1 MNLAPGIVTGKS
13 LPRRAFLRGLGTTVA
28 LPLLDSM
35 VPAFAATGASKSPVR
50 LGFVYHPVGMI
61 MDKWTPAQDGVGF
74 EFTPIMKALEP
85 FRRNLT
91 VLSGLAQVNGRA
103 LGDGPG
109 DHAREGATWLTGVHP
124 KRSESNIGAGISADQ
139 IAAKELGK
147 NTQLAS
153 LEIGLETP
161 GLAGACDQNYS
172 CAYTNTVS
180 WRTPTIPL
188 PMETNPR
195 AIFERL
201 FGEGEKTDPAARRA
215 NLAQQRSILDYV
227 AGSIDRLETR
237 LGARDRGK
245 LTEYLEAI
253 RDIERRIQ
261 KAESQS
267 ASLKLPAMERP
278 AAAPESFE
286 DHARLIMDL
295 QVIAWQTD
303 MTRVITFML
312 GRAGSNRSY
321 RSIGIPDGHH
331 SLSHHMNDPEK
342 IEKVARID
350 AHLVETFAYYLDR
363 LKSTPD
369 GDGSLLDHSIL
380 VYGSALGDANIH
392 THHDLPTA
400 VIAGSSL
407 IPGGRHL
414 RFPKETPLNNLF
426 LNVLDRA
433 GAPSENFGDSTG
445 KLPYLA
451 GV

>member
-1 MNLAPGIVTGKS
+1 MIVTGKS
-13 LPRRAFLRGLGTTVA
+13 LPRRAFLRGLGTTLA

-35 VPAFAATGASKSPVR
+35 VPAFAATGAAKSPTR
-50 LGFVYHPVGMI
+50 LGFIYHPVGMI
-61 MDKWTPAQDGVGF
+61 MDKWTPAVEGAGF
-74 EFTPIMKALEP
+74 EFTPIRKALEP
-85 FRRNLT
+85 FRRNLV
-91 VLSGLAQVNGRA
+91 VLTGLAQVNGRA

-124 KRSESNIGAGISADQ
+124 KRSESNIGAGISVDQ
-139 IAAKELGK
+139 IAAREFGK
-147 NTQLAS
+147 QTQLAS
-153 LEIGLETP
+153 LEIGLESP

-195 AIFERL
+195 AVFERL
-201 FGEGEKTDPAARRA
+201 FGDGESTNPDARREM
-215 NLAQQRSILDYV
+215 LRQQRSILDYV
-227 AGSIDRLETR
+227 AGSIDRLETK

-261 KAESQS
+261 KAEMQS
-267 ASLKLPAMERP
+267 AELKLPAMERP
-278 AAAPESFE
+278 AAAPEAFE
-286 DHARLIMDL
+286 EHARLMMDL
-295 QVIAWQTD
+295 QVIAYQTD

-321 RSIGIPDGHH
+321 RAIGISDGHH
-331 SLSHHMNDPEK
+331 TLSHHMNDPEK
-342 IEKVARID
+342 IEKVSKID
-350 AHLVETFAYYLDR
+350 AHLVDTFAYYLNK

-369 GDGSLLDHSIL
+369 GDGSLLDHTMI

-407 IPGGRHL
+407 IKGGRHL
-414 RFPKETPLNNLF
+414 RYPKETPLNNLF
-426 LNVLDRA
+426 LNLLDKA

-445 KLPYLA
+445 KLPYLS